1 MMVSVQSTGALERR
15 MEVQVPAAR
24 IEQAVDERLRR
35 VGRTARLKGFRPG
48 KAPMKVVR
56 QQFGSQVHLEV
67 VNELLHSTFS
77 EAVAQEKLNPAG
89 GPRIE
94 PISMGEGQDLKYAA
108 IFEILPEITLKGL
121 DALSVDRPV
130 AAVSEADIDAMI
142 ESLRKQRP
150 NWKPVTRAAR
160 NTDRVIVDFAGTI
173 DGKPF
178 DGGKA
183 EGARI
188 VLGEGRMLPEFEQ
201 GLLDQQ
207 AGAEVTVNVRFPD
220 DYHAKAV
227 AARTAVFQVRVKAVE
242 EPEIPALDDAFCA
255 AFGVTEGGIEKLRQ
269 DVSENMRRELEQTVR
284 SRVKAQLLDRLLAA
298 NPLELP
304 GSLVEGQ
311 IRDMQIDAARRL
323 GVRDASKI
331 PPREPFV
338 EAAKRRVALGLLI
351 KEIIRSE
358 KIQLDRARVDA
369 RLEEVVSAYDN
380 PQEMMRAYRGNH
392 EAMHQIE
399 NLVLEDQVVD
409 WLLERAR
416 VTDQPTTFKELM
428 KFGSGQQSSE
438 SG

>member
-1 MMVSVQSTGALERR
+1 

-24 IEQAVDERLRR
+24 IEQAVDERLRN

-48 KAPMKVVR
+48 KAPMKIVR
-56 QQFGSQVHLEV
+56 RQFGSQIHREV
-67 VNELLHSTFS
+67 VSELLRSSFS

-108 IFEILPEITLKGL
+108 IFEILPEIALKGL
-121 DALSVDRPV
+121 DGLAVDQPV
-130 AAVSEADIDAMI
+130 ATVTEADIDTMI

-160 NTDRVIVDFAGTI
+160 RGDRAIVDFAGTI
-173 DGKPF
+173 DGQPF

-188 VLGEGRMLPEFEQ
+188 VLGEGRMLPEFEN

-207 AGAEVTVNVRFPD
+207 PGAEVSVDVRFPD

-227 AARTAVFQVRVKAVE
+227 AGKTAVFNIIVKAVE
-242 EPEIPALDDAFCA
+242 EQEIPELDAVFCA
-255 AFGVTEGGIEKLRQ
+255 AFGVAEGGIEKLRQ
-269 DVSENMRRELEQTVR
+269 DVGDNMRRELEQTVR
-284 SRVKAQLLDRLLAA
+284 SKMKKQVLDRLLAA

-304 GSLVEGQ
+304 GSMVEGQ
-311 IRDMQIDAARRL
+311 IRDMQIDAARRM

-351 KEIIRSE
+351 NEIIRSE
-358 KIQLDRARVDA
+358 TIQLDRDRVNV
-369 RLEEVVSAYDN
+369 RLEEVVSSYDN
-380 PQEMMRAYRGNH
+380 PQEMMRTYRENH

-399 NLVLEDQVVD
+399 TLVLEDQAVD
-409 WLLERAR
+409 WLLQRAK
-416 VTDQPTTFKELM
+416 VADQPTTFKELM
-428 KFGSGQQSSE
+428 KFGGSG
-438 SG
+438 

>member
-24 IEQAVDERLRR
+24 IEQAVAERLRN

-48 KAPMKVVR
+48 KVPPKVVR
-56 QQFGSQVHLEV
+56 RQFGSQIHREV
-67 VNELLHSTFS
+67 VRELLQSSFS

-121 DALSVDRPV
+121 ENLAVDRPV
-130 AAVSEADIDAMI
+130 ATVTEPDIDTMI

-150 NWKPVTRAAR
+150 NWKPVTRTAR
-160 NTDRVIVDFAGTI
+160 KDDRAIVDFAGTI
-173 DGKPF
+173 EGQPF

-188 VLGEGRMLPEFEQ
+188 VLGEGRMLPEFED
-201 GLLDQQ
+201 GLLDREP
-207 AGAEVTVNVRFPD
+207 GAQFSVDVRFPD

-227 AARTAVFQVRVKAVE
+227 AGKTAVFNITVKAVE
-242 EPEIPALDDAFCA
+242 EQEIPALDEAFCA
-255 AFGVTEGGIEKLRQ
+255 AFGVQEGGIEQLRQ
-269 DVSENMRRELEQTVR
+269 DVGDNMRRELEQTVR
-284 SRVKAQLLDRLLAA
+284 SKMKKQVLDRLLAA

-304 GSLVEGQ
+304 GSMVEGQ
-311 IRDMQIDAARRL
+311 IRDMQIDTARRM
-323 GVRDASKI
+323 GVRDAAKI
-331 PPREPFV
+331 PPREPFL

-351 KEIIRSE
+351 NEIIRSE
-358 KIQLDRARVDA
+358 KIQLDRARVNA
-369 RLEEVVSAYDN
+369 RLEEVVSSYDN
-380 PQEMMRAYRGNH
+380 PQETMRAYRENH

-399 NLVLEDQVVD
+399 TLVLEDQAVD
-409 WLLERAR
+409 WLIQRAK
-416 VTDQPTTFKELM
+416 VADQPTTFKELM
-428 KFGSGQQSSE
+428 NFGSG
-438 SG
+438 